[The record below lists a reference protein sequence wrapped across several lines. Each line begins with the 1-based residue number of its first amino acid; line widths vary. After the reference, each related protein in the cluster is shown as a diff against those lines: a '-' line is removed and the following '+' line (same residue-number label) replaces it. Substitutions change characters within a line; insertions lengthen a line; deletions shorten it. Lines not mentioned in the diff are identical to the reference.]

1 MLIKGMVAEIAAG
14 GAIIP
19 LADNTSMTYSS
30 HMEYE
35 WDSAKAT
42 SNLAKHGV
50 DFPAATEALEDPGL
64 LVIVDERYAEPRYR
78 AIGVVNGVV
87 LSVAYTMRG
96 DVCRII
102 SARRASRR
110 ERETYHCTL

>member
-1 MLIKGMVAEIAAG
+1 M
-14 GAIIP
+14 
-19 LADNTSMTYSS
+19 DF
-30 HMEYE
+30 E
-35 WDSAKAT
+35 WDNDKAE

-50 DFPAATEALEDPGL
+50 DFVGAVGVFEDPAL
-64 LVIVDERYAEPRYR
+64 LVAVDGRHSEPRFR
-78 AIGVVNGVV
+78 AVGLVNGLV

-110 ERETYHCTL
+110 ERQQYDTLSAEPRLEANRSH